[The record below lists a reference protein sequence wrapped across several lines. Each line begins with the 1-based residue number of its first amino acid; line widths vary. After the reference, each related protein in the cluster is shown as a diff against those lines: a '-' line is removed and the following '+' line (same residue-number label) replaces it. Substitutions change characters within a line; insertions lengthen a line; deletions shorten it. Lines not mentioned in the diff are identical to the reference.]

1 MTPRQPYC
9 DVAHKR
15 AAPVATER
23 GSPSR
28 QRRHVDMGPLATTRM
43 ACQPEMMKREQQF
56 LTMLFA
62 ELTHLKLNVDE
73 DKHNVLAELIRRD
86 FRLGGTGAFVC

>member
-1 MTPRQPYC
+1 
-9 DVAHKR
+9 
-15 AAPVATER
+15 
-23 GSPSR
+23 
-28 QRRHVDMGPLATTRM
+28 MGPLATTRM

-86 FRLGGTGAFVC
+86 FRLGGTGAFVCWHEPQVVLKQN